1 MIQGFQRVI
10 AAFDV
15 DIRLSGGEKIGR
27 GAFGKNADATDTF
40 EGGEHGRAVG
50 FRIHRAR
57 WAFEFAHARV
67 AVDAQEEQV
76 TEVARVFQVGHMA
89 EMQNVEA
96 AVGDDEFFA
105 GVAHGLAPRGQLFP
119 TDNFAMKI
127 HGVIL
132 PVRGLNSTISTTTDL
147 CPLSERRFAA
157 NFCFLKFVNT
167 PEQAKFIR
175 DSLPPG
181 GLFAGQEWR
190 VSPTPFPL
198 GEKLAEEIESLGRV
212 LLQFNRAVNLLYRKS
227 VEGKQPEWV
236 ARWLDLGKPRELIK
250 LQRSLAFKNELPR
263 VIRPDI
269 LLTENGISITEL
281 DSVPGGI
288 GLTAWLSQTYAKTG
302 ATVLGGADGM
312 VRGFE
317 SIFGDAKNVRVIVSE
332 EAKSY
337 RPEMEWLAAQ
347 IGARFSVHDGT
358 FTDFAEGDAVYRFFE
373 LFDLANV
380 ANAKQIFEL
389 AAEKRIRVTPPP
401 KPMFEEKMLF
411 ALLWNKN
418 LHQFWRQ
425 ELGEGFL
432 ARLKKMIP
440 YTWLVDPTPMPPHA
454 AIPELNLTDW
464 AQLKAMSQKERDL
477 ILKVSGFSENAWG
490 ARGVFLGSDLSLA
503 DWSVAVDAAL
513 KHFETSPSVLQRF
526 HKPTQVAANWF
537 DFAKNELV
545 PMPGRVRLC
554 PYYFV
559 SGAGD
564 EARPNLGGV
573 LATIVPADKKIVHG
587 MSEAILAPC
596 AV

>member
-1 MIQGFQRVI
+1 
-10 AAFDV
+10 
-15 DIRLSGGEKIGR
+15 
-27 GAFGKNADATDTF
+27 
-40 EGGEHGRAVG
+40 
-50 FRIHRAR
+50 
-57 WAFEFAHARV
+57 
-67 AVDAQEEQV
+67 
-76 TEVARVFQVGHMA
+76 
-89 EMQNVEA
+89 
-96 AVGDDEFFA
+96 
-105 GVAHGLAPRGQLFP
+105 
-119 TDNFAMKI
+119 MKI

-132 PVRGLNSTISTTTDL
+132 PVRGLNSTISTTVDL
-147 CPLSERRFAA
+147 CPLSESRFAA

-167 PEQAKFIR
+167 AEQAKFIR

-236 ARWLDLGKPRELIK
+236 ARWLDLGKPRELIE

-288 GLTAWLSQTYAKTG
+288 GLTAWLAKTYSAAG
-302 ATVLGGADGM
+302 IQNPESKILGGAEGM
-312 VRGFE
+312 LEGFA
-317 SIFGDAKNVRVIVSE
+317 SIFGDAKQVHIVVSE
-332 EAKSY
+332 EAASY
-337 RPEMEWLAAQ
+337 KPEMQWLAEQLNLRGRA
-347 IGARFSVHDGT
+347 T
-358 FTDFAEGDAVYRFFE
+358 FNLQPSTFKQFADGDAVYRFFE

-425 ELGEGFL
+425 ELGDGFL

-440 YTWLVDPTPMPPHA
+440 YTWLVDPMPMPPHA

-513 KHFETSPSVLQRF
+513 KNFETSPSVLQRF